1 MNTLALEII
10 GHINIL
16 LIILGGLFIVAKE
29 KKYKLVGIYFY
40 FGTNIGALSMYY
52 FSGLKCFLSSF
63 VIFFILNIINIT
75 RIIKQ

>member
-16 LIILGGLFIVAKE
+16 LIILGGLFIVCKE
-29 KKYKLVGIYFY
+29 KKNKLIGMYFY
-40 FGTNIGALSMYY
+40 FACNIGALLMYY

-63 VIFFILNIINIT
+63 VIFFILNIINIA

>member
-16 LIILGGLFIVAKE
+16 LIILAGLFIVCKE
-29 KKYKLVGIYFY
+29 KRNKLIGMYFY
-40 FGTNIGALSMYY
+40 FGTNIGALLMYY
-52 FSGLKCFLSSF
+52 FSGLNCFLTSF
-63 VIFFILNIINIT
+63 AIFFILNIINIT